1 LKVGILAELEAC
13 KEEVLYRQSRVPQTN
28 SSISRA
34 SNNHQAAEKNGPLET
49 GTAHPLPSYVDDDTF
64 AALYGVF
71 GVKATVV
78 R

>member
-1 LKVGILAELEAC
+1 VGILAELEAC
-13 KEEVLYRQSRVPQTN
+13 KEEVLYRQSRAPRTAA
-28 SSISRA
+28 SISRSSDNQQA
-34 SNNHQAAEKNGPLET
+34 SEKNGQLET
-49 GTAHPLPSYVDDDTF
+49 GNPHPLPSYVDDDTF